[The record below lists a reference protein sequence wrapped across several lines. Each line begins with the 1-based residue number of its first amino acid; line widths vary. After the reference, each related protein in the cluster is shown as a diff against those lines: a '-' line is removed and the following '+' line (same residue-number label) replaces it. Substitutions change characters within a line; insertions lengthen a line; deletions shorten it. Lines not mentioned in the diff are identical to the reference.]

1 MLFRRQPPSDAQ
13 LVQAVLRGDKQK
25 FATLVDR
32 YRNLVYASILA
43 RVPNIDDADDLSQET
58 FLKAFHRLGTL
69 HDPRKFGPWARR
81 IADNLAINLRR
92 SRAADEQALL
102 SVAPPELDPTDRAY
116 EQQEEERIV
125 WEVISRLPD
134 ELRQVILLFYIED
147 YSREQVAHFLD
158 VSIEAVKTR
167 LRRARERLRGDLE
180 GALEHKARDVVR
192 RKRRGKDFTR
202 KVMAG
207 LPLALWTLPRPPV
220 FWTRFGWGLHVAV
233 TGLLGI
239 GLWGLISG
247 WWPVPDRQPE
257 GNETGR
263 PVAYVRL
270 ASTEEY
276 LRFVDRTRFPRTLE
290 DTPSIFGSAPLGQE
304 AMRQQELALRGGLD
318 GRLKWTF
325 DTDPEGWQARMV
337 DYVLP
342 VDLRLPAEVRGG
354 VLCIPLPTPESHK
367 GGVQQVELIS
377 PEIGYDCRLFDDL
390 EMRVRIRYDRG
401 VTGRI
406 RATWTTPRNRQFPGF
421 EPATFNGGR
430 YSRFANWLEDGI
442 AFAPQWQDIA
452 FEHLH
457 ERRELA
463 WLNRDVPRPELSWD
477 GQLVDL
483 RLGLYIG
490 EADLDVGP
498 PPATY
503 PTAIEIDR
511 IVLQGAA
518 PAMEMPLPAAAPPG
532 PTGSWLGRA
541 RFYSLNQRGLEWP
554 HCGDLDGDGDLDL
567 VVAYSQRHP
576 IGTKAERGLIVAY
589 NDGHGRFASGEPQ
602 LLVEGGTGPRIA
614 VADMDGDGLVDAIVS
629 HGGGDTRILTNS
641 GEGYFEVGT
650 TFQDELL
657 VGAADVDGDGDV
669 DLATGTH
676 PRDVPGPWPPWI
688 ARVRLNDGSSG
699 FDIHDLPAPGPERWY
714 TPQMAD
720 YDGDGRAE
728 LIWAWYA
735 MEAAEAHVR
744 IYSDFDGHDWR
755 SRSATRFELPDL
767 ARTHR
772 FFSGITCVA
781 DLDNDGDL
789 DLGTP
794 AGLFQSGVAHRSMAL
809 GTIVRAVGMHDVS
822 ARPWLPRSV
831 HLHHP
836 PFSFPEIAPQTQD
849 LDGDGLADPVF
860 ADLNHRRGP
869 CLLTLRGQRG
879 ALPVEEGRYLVPG
892 WPRGWTCGDIDGD
905 GRTDVVAVVARSS
918 GDGVCVLRNVSG
930 PSTAAALGPMGR

>member
-1 MLFRRQPPSDAQ
+1 MLFRRKPPSDTQ
-13 LVQAVLRGDKQK
+13 LVQAVLRGDKQNY
-25 FATLVDR
+25 AALVDR

-43 RVPNIDDADDLSQET
+43 RTPNIDDADDLAQET
-58 FLKAFHRLGTL
+58 FLKAFHRLGAL
-69 HDPRKFGPWARR
+69 HDPRKFGSWVRR
-81 IADNLAINLRR
+81 IADNLTINFLR
-92 SRAADEQALL
+92 SRAAHEKALL
-102 SVAPPELDPTDRAY
+102 SVVPLGADPTDRAY
-116 EQQEEERIV
+116 EQQEEEQIV

-134 ELRQVILLFYIED
+134 ELRQVILLFHIED
-147 YSREQVAHFLD
+147 HSREQVAHFLD
-158 VSIEAVKTR
+158 IPVEAVKTR

-180 GALEHKARDVVR
+180 DALDHKVRDVVR
-192 RKRRGKDFTR
+192 SKRRGKDFTR

-220 FWTRFGWGLHVAV
+220 FWARLGWGVHAAV

-239 GLWGLISG
+239 GLWGLIAG
-247 WWPVPDRQPE
+247 WWPEPDRYTQ
-257 GNETGR
+257 GNEIGLSA
-263 PVAYVRL
+263 AYVRL

-276 LRFVDRTRFPRTLE
+276 LHFLDRTRLPRALE

-304 AMRQQELALRGGLD
+304 AMRQQEFALRGGLG
-318 GRLKWTF
+318 GRLEWAF
-325 DTDPEGWQARMV
+325 DADPQGWQVRMV

-342 VDLRLPAEVRGG
+342 ADLRLPAEVRDG
-354 VLCIPLPTPESHK
+354 VLCIPLPPPEAHK
-367 GGVQQVELIS
+367 AGVQQVELIS
-377 PEIGYDCRLFDDL
+377 PEVGYDCRLFADL
-390 EMRVRIRYDRG
+390 EMRVRIRYDRA

-421 EPATFNGGR
+421 EPLTYQGGR

-442 AFAPQWQDIA
+442 TLAPQWQDIS
-452 FEHLH
+452 FEQLH

-463 WLNRDVPRPELSWD
+463 RLDRGIPRPELSWE
-477 GQLVDL
+477 GPLVDL

-490 EADLDVGP
+490 EADLEMGP
-498 PPATY
+498 PPSTY

-511 IVLQGAA
+511 IVLHGAA
-518 PAMEMPLPAAAPPG
+518 PAMEMPLPPAAPSG
-532 PTGSWLGRA
+532 PTGSWFGRA
-541 RFYSLNQRGLEWP
+541 RFYSLNQGGLEWP

-567 VVAYSQRHP
+567 VVTYSHCNP
-576 IGTKAERGLIVAY
+576 VGTETERGLIVAY

-735 MEAAEAHVR
+735 IEVPEAHVR
-744 IYSDFDGHDWR
+744 IYSDFDGQEWR
-755 SRSATRFELPDL
+755 SQSATRLELPDL

-772 FFSGITCVA
+772 FFSGITCLA
-781 DLDNDGDL
+781 DLDNDSTL

-794 AGLFQSGVAHRSMAL
+794 VGLFQSGVEHRSMAL
-809 GTIVRAVGMHDVS
+809 GTVVRAVGMRGAS
-822 ARPWLPRSV
+822 ARPWLPCSV

-869 CLLTLRGQRG
+869 CLLTLRGQQG
-879 ALPVEEGRYLVPG
+879 ALPVEEGRYPLPG

-905 GRTDVVAVVARSS
+905 GRTDVVVVVARSS
-918 GDGVCVLRNVSG
+918 GDGACVLRNVSD
-930 PSTAAALGPMGR
+930 PSTVAALGTMGR